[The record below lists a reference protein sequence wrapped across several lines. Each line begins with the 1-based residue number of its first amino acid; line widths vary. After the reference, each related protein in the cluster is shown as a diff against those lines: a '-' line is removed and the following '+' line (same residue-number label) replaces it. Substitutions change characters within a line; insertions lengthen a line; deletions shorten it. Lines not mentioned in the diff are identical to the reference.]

1 MDVSSYA
8 PDWDTLKEVVEA
20 MHRYAIP
27 SPSPT
32 DPLFA
37 LLLSHVHRPGGAQ
50 DVYALSAQFGP
61 HALAVASSEHLLS
74 LDLSTVSD
82 EWADRCGA
90 IYLKRMFFL
99 HLGRIQALK
108 RIVLVPLTLHASRAG
123 CNRDE
128 QQHNVLRPWMFATA
142 QLVVEAKYVHSSH
155 VIFPYGNTSIYR
167 ADLSPSL
174 IEGRLNPIV
183 YRCSCSQC
191 AEIMSARI
199 KAITQEWSSVKRTI

>member
-1 MDVSSYA
+1 MDVSAYT

-27 SPSPT
+27 PPPPT

-61 HALAVASSEHLLS
+61 NALAVASSEHLLS

-90 IYLKRMFFL
+90 IYLKRLFFL

-108 RIVLVPLTLHASRAG
+108 RIVLVPLTPHTPMAG

-142 QLVVEAKYVHSSH
+142 QLVAEAK
-155 VIFPYGNTSIYR
+155 

-174 IEGRLNPIV
+174 IEGRLNPVV
-183 YRCSCSQC
+183 YRSSCSKC
-191 AEIMSARI
+191 AEVMSARI
-199 KAITQEWSSVKRTI
+199 KAITQEWSNVKRKRSFRFRHR